1 MRKIRL
7 CAGIWV
13 ALWLSLLAVPAL
25 ASPHETL
32 INDIYSAYSERAP
45 YPMPSM
51 MMQNVMVDQA
61 YEIQDAFV
69 RKMQDSGET
78 VIGYKAGLTATPAQE
93 KFGVSEAVR
102 GTLFTSMLRWPGT
115 LYQKNF
121 GRLFIETEIG
131 FRFGKTI
138 TEPVE
143 DIELLKKAVTI
154 VFPAIE
160 LPDLYYSDMKKITGP
175 DIIATNVAARQVL
188 IGKALPANTQD
199 LNAVSVKLFHNG
211 QEIAH
216 GMGKNALGDQWKALQ
231 WTVNHVMEKG
241 GEIKNGDI
249 VITGSLTPMMPVK
262 PGKYLADFGDFG
274 KMVFDYK

>member
-13 ALWLSLLAVPAL
+13 ALCLSLLAVPAL

-131 FRFGKTI
+131 FRFGKKI

-143 DIELLKKAVTI
+143 DIGLLKKAVTI

-216 GMGKNALGDQWKALQ
+216 GMWGDE
-231 WTVNHVMEKG
+231 N
-241 GEIKNGDI
+241 
-249 VITGSLTPMMPVK
+249 
-262 PGKYLADFGDFG
+262 
-274 KMVFDYK
+274 